1 MNKYKSLSVKRREA
15 FLIFIKKY
23 VIIYIESERKEMI
36 DMVVKYVWWKYKNYH
51 KEKYCEGW
59 FLFGVI
65 PIYIRSRF
73 VV

>member
-1 MNKYKSLSVKRREA
+1 
-15 FLIFIKKY
+15 
-23 VIIYIESERKEMI
+23 
-36 DMVVKYVWWKYKNYH
+36 MVVKYVWWKYKNYH

-59 FLFGVI
+59 FLFGII